1 MAKTRKNALIEGAF
15 NQFDVVVKR
24 FLDTVPERLQ
34 TAEIEPPGG
43 KKPEIRPL
51 PAQNPFRSI

>member
-51 PAQNPFRSI
+51 PA